1 MVRNLK
7 RWLDVDGPGFL
18 RQAGVKERDFVL
30 DFGCGEGHYTIPAA
44 MVVGQDG
51 KVYAFDKDDMALE
64 YLSREIENRGIKNI
78 RILKGDLAIPLNDV
92 CIDTALCYDV
102 IHYFKDRECL
112 YREIYRVLREGGLFS
127 LYPKHNRDDFP
138 LMELA
143 SLNLEDIIEEV
154 QREGFVLQSKLQGN
168 IFHDEYYNEGIVL
181 NFRKLG

>member
-18 RQAGVKERDFVL
+18 RQAGVKEGDFVL

-102 IHYFKDRECL
+102 IHYFKDRERL
-112 YREIYRVLREGGLFS
+112 YREIYRVLKEGGLFS